1 MKMSLLVTSCTMG
14 KQPSRLLDKG
24 PSYLRTRTNTKLFAR
39 RRRSAVEILEASR
52 PQYVKSSNS
61 LDHRPASLHFP
72 DSFNIFGRCTSQV
85 TTTQPPRSKSEYNLH
100 HLIDCNSND
109 GKDNVDGDGNPD
121 IPGEDTPQQQ
131 QERNRLASR
140 RTPHKPIEAVPAK
153 INMSERASEIS
164 NTSPRRRVPC
174 VDINVSKSGNSGVSR
189 SRDTRTS
196 LSCQN
201 LGEMAGDKVLQ
212 LVTAQATLTA
222 GEADVGAEV
231 NVESTCTPVHRSHSD
246 LNCRHVRDSSVASD
260 KSSRYSRAS
269 ADLEKFFNQMGL
281 ERNVLDPMLRLQEVQ
296 GKKEFEMFESVSS
309 LDSPDTRS
317 ICSGVSRSEKA
328 HSDTDA
334 TDKTLN
340 TSVVER
346 NARII
351 KWLCSVKKAKTNVPG
366 HT

>member
-1 MKMSLLVTSCTMG
+1 MKMALLVTSCTMG

-39 RRRSAVEILEASR
+39 RRRSSVETLEASR

-61 LDHRPASLHFP
+61 LDHRPASFHFP

-100 HLIDCNSND
+100 QLIDDCNSHD
-109 GKDNVDGDGNPD
+109 SKDNVDGDAN
-121 IPGEDTPQQQ
+121 PGEDSPRQQQ
-131 QERNRLASR
+131 QCNPLASR
-140 RTPHKPIEAVPAK
+140 HTPHRPTEAAPVK

-164 NTSPRRRVPC
+164 NTSPHRRVPC
-174 VDINVSKSGNSGVSR
+174 VDSNERKCVSSGVSR

-201 LGEMAGDKVLQ
+201 LGEMAGDRVLQ
-212 LVTAQATLTA
+212 VVTTPATLPA
-222 GEADVGAEV
+222 GVAEV
-231 NVESTCTPVHRSHSD
+231 ESEVNMESTCTPVHRSHSD

-328 HSDTDA
+328 HSDTEA
-334 TDKTLN
+334 TDKTLS